1 MIRRALARLVRGSA
15 PAGERP
21 VLVTGGAGTVATLI
35 RPFLAGV
42 GIRVR
47 LSDVNRVRDLAPTES
62 FVKADLRDPRAI
74 GRAVAGCAGVI
85 HLGGIS
91 KDWAFTQLVD
101 VDMAGVTNVLEA
113 ARRHGIKRVVL
124 ASSMH
129 VLGFYGRQEAVSPSS
144 APRPDSR
151 YAVSKLFGEHAGA
164 LYASKYGL
172 EVTCLRLG
180 HVTLRREDAEP
191 GGWVS
196 PEDVASLVRLG
207 LEHPSIGYEIIHAVA
222 PYEGDD
228 LAHQALASRFGFR
241 FKYQGTTHAEAVA
254 DAARHFAFDQAAV
267 EWRGGVFA
275 TRDVEPA

>member
-1 MIRRALARLVRGSA
+1 MIRRALARIVRRSA
-15 PAGERP
+15 PEGERP
-21 VLVTGGAGTVATLI
+21 VLLTGGAGIVATLI
-35 RPFLAGV
+35 RPFLAGS

-47 LSDVNRVRDLAPTES
+47 LSDVNRVSDLAPTET
-62 FVKADLRDPRAI
+62 FVKADLRNPRAV
-74 GRAVAGCAGVI
+74 GKAVAGCAGVV

-91 KDWAFTQLVD
+91 KDRAFTQLVE

-129 VLGFYGRQEAVSPSS
+129 VLGFYGRDETVSTSS
-144 APRPDSR
+144 PPRPDSR

-180 HVTLRREDAEP
+180 HVTARRDEAEP
-191 GGWVS
+191 GAWVS
-196 PEDVASLVRLG
+196 PEDVAALVRLG
-207 LEHPSIGYEIIHAVA
+207 LEHPSIGYQIIHGVA

-228 LAHQALASRFGFR
+228 LAHQTLASRFGFT
-241 FKYQGTTHAEAVA
+241 FKHQGTTHAEAVA